1 MCVCVCVCVV
11 YLCIYLADD
20 VAQLRSALC
29 ALQRNAKGSDAS
41 SDNCWRFAVAVAFNL
56 YLTLTSH
63 SRTLAHTHTRA
74 HTHSQRTIKIA

>member
-1 MCVCVCVCVV
+1 MCVWLCISVCVCVV

-29 ALQRNAKGSDAS
+29 ALQRNASSSDAS
-41 SDNCWRFAVAVAFNL
+41 SANCWRFAVAVAFNL

-63 SRTLAHTHTRA
+63 SGTLA